1 MYGGMQKTGSAA
13 GVHRARAKSLGTAT
27 RAEPYT
33 VNHLQW
39 CSGQFLKY
47 RMESST
53 DKLIWLSSYVCG
65 SCTERQIL
73 AQNIF
78 FM

>member
-33 VNHLQW
+33 VQ
-39 CSGQFLKY
+39 
-47 RMESST
+47 
-53 DKLIWLSSYVCG
+53 
-65 SCTERQIL
+65 
-73 AQNIF
+73 
-78 FM
+78 